1 MEFSEIKSFLTNP
14 NPQNRMK
21 AIVELRHYEPSVVV
35 PLLKQRMYDKEFII
49 RSFVAMGLGY
59 KRTEEGY
66 QSLLDLIKNE
76 QDPNVKAEAA
86 NSLSKYG
93 DKAISHLV
101 EMFKKESHWLIRQS
115 IFAIIDE
122 FDSLELLL
130 ELSRYGLQGDDI
142 VVKLTSITNLA
153 KLSNTVYEEEAVGL
167 LFDLSA
173 DKTAIIRVRV
183 AKVLV
188 NFDHP
193 KAKVA
198 LAELKH
204 DSDHRVVAATLESL
218 I

>member
-93 DKAISHLV
+93 DKAIPHLV

-153 KLSNTVYEEEAVGL
+153 KLSNTVYEEEAVSL

-183 AKVLV
+183 AKVLT

-204 DSDHRVVAATLESL
+204 DSDHRVIAATLESL